1 MNTEPTTK
9 LGFQPASCGGY
20 RPACR
25 RAHARTADHAR
36 ADLQQMAELIG
47 VTFQQAHKYE
57 MGVNRVGSRRL
68 YQIAQASDTDGG
80 YFFEGMGRDD
90 VSRSRQQQ
98 RLLAEL
104 ARNFVAIPIRRH
116 REEIV
121 SLARTL
127 AEPDA
132 GPLAG
137 RDSRRR
143 IGGPGP

>member
-9 LGFQPASCGGY
+9 LGSS
-20 RPACR
+20 RR
-25 RAHARTADHAR
+25 RAEDIDRHVGARMRERRIMLGLT
-36 ADLQQMAELIG
+36 LQQMAELIG